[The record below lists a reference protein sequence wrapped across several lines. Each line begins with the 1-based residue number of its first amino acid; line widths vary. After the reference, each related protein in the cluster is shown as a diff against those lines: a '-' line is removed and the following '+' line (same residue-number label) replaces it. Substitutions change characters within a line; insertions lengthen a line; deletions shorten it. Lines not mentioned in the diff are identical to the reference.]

1 MIIDTFTIVACA
13 VAMVLA
19 IATPFISP
27 FFRKVRL
34 SDKTYEP
41 RDWKCVPVS
50 VVISVHNAAEAL
62 ERNIGA
68 WLSQD
73 YPADYQ
79 LIVVADEGDSATDDI
94 LKRYA
99 DDPHLQSTFVPKSSR
114 YMSRKKLA
122 ITLGVKAA
130 RHEWIVLTE
139 AFSRPATDKYLLTMA
154 RNFDANHNLVIGYS
168 QYDSC
173 TRPYYRYER
182 LRKSL
187 YLLRTAQRGIA
198 YRTNGTSVAFR
209 KDEFI
214 AQDGY
219 RGNLESLRGEY
230 DFLVNKY
237 AIKGATAVETAPEA
251 WIIDDEPIKKA
262 WLNKQ
267 LFYQHTRQFLKRSA
281 PRRLLCIAD
290 QALMHVTFLIG
301 MAGIAWGAVAGNWI
315 MLGVSLFAILLTS
328 ILRTIIMKKAM
339 ARFHEQIPSW
349 KLLPYELTTVWRTL
363 ALMIRYRRADK
374 YDFTSHKL

>member
-41 RDWKCVPVS
+41 RDWECVPVS

-173 TRPYYRYER
+173 TRPYYRYED
-182 LRKSL
+182 RKS
-187 YLLRTAQRGIA
+187 
-198 YRTNGTSVAFR
+198 V
-209 KDEFI
+209 
-214 AQDGY
+214 
-219 RGNLESLRGEY
+219 
-230 DFLVNKY
+230 V
-237 AIKGATAVETAPEA
+237 
-251 WIIDDEPIKKA
+251 
-262 WLNKQ
+262 
-267 LFYQHTRQFLKRSA
+267 
-281 PRRLLCIAD
+281 
-290 QALMHVTFLIG
+290 
-301 MAGIAWGAVAGNWI
+301 
-315 MLGVSLFAILLTS
+315 
-328 ILRTIIMKKAM
+328 
-339 ARFHEQIPSW
+339 
-349 KLLPYELTTVWRTL
+349 
-363 ALMIRYRRADK
+363 
-374 YDFTSHKL
+374 